1 MKIFRKI
8 ITGLF
13 AAVILLAA
21 VFLAGRYGWKMPGF
35 QPRQEAGTEAPTAGE
50 PGAVT
55 ENERF
60 GVYVRIA
67 RSDVGS
73 VYLKVSRFSKEYPDA
88 DGSLPEAG
96 AWLSQQ
102 DDLTDCLQKL
112 SLVEEAYQLLL
123 GDNAW
128 ELLDTA
134 GCADTDVFWNG
145 EPVEPVEA
153 IMKAAGLRGASS
165 ESGEAAGS

>member
-1 MKIFRKI
+1 MKIFGKI
-8 ITGLF
+8 IAALLGL
-13 AAVILLAA
+13 AVLLS
-21 VFLAGRYGWKMPGF
+21 VVLLAGRYGWKMPGF

-50 PGAVT
+50 SGAVT

-123 GDNAW
+123 GDNAR
-128 ELLDTA
+128 ELLDAA

-145 EPVEPVEA
+145 EPVESVEA